1 MANMNFLVYSKK
13 KLTTAIGGYRINDG
27 YPKGKNT
34 AASIY
39 FGGKDQRWQK

>member
-1 MANMNFLVYSKK
+1 MTNRNNRVNSKK
-13 KLTTAIGGYRINDG
+13 KLTIAFGGYKMNDG